1 MGKHRVYEIA
11 KELGKTN
18 QEVIDILAKNNI
30 QVKSTLSTV
39 DDTVRDLVV
48 KNSAK
53 KSAPEKKAAPAP
65 QPAVKKEPAKQT
77 AAVPQQA
84 KTQPAA
90 AATAQRPQQQQQG
103 QQRPNNQQQGQRPI
117 NNHQQGQTAGQN
129 RPNQGSNQQNR
140 PNNQQGQ
147 QRPNNQQQGQR
158 PAQNQQQGQ
167 RFNQNRPN
175 QGSNQQNRPGN
186 QQGQRPQQGNRPQQ
200 RPQGGIYIG
209 PRGQQPGQPNPN
221 ARPQQGGT
229 RPQQGNTRP
238 QQGNMNNNTRPQQ
251 GNTGN
256 GQRPQSNANR
266 PAGTSA
272 NNKPF
277 NKNARKDKP
286 QIKGS
291 YATKDSRPNRSNNH
305 MGRSNKRQ
313 GNNNAPRVQQPVVEV
328 QKPTY
333 VEIGETINVKDF
345 ATLLKRE
352 VSEVIKSL
360 FMLGVVVTINQDID
374 FDTALLVGSEFDVE
388 VAALPPE
395 EDPTEIPEVEDDPAK
410 RLPRPPVITVMGH
423 VDHGKTSLLDA
434 IRKANVT
441 AREAGGITQHIGAYQ
456 VNYQGKKIVFLDTP
470 GHEAFTAMRARGA
483 QVTDVA
489 ILVVA
494 ADDGVMPQTLEAIN
508 HAKAAKVPIIV
519 AINKMDR
526 PGANPD
532 HVKQQLAEHELIP
545 EDWGGD
551 TIMVPV
557 SAHQKTGISELLE
570 MILLVAE
577 MQDLKANP
585 SLPAHGTIIEAQLDK
600 GRGPVATVLVQRGTL
615 QIGDTIIAGTA
626 YGKVRAMVNDRGEK
640 VKKALP
646 STPVE
651 VLGLNDV
658 PLAGDILDSTDEKIA
673 RSVAEKRV
681 AKKRIEE
688 IQQNSKVSLDD
699 LFQRIQE
706 GEIKDLNIVV
716 KADVQGTIEALRSS
730 LQNIK
735 NDEVKV
741 VVVHA
746 GVGAITESDVM
757 LASAAN
763 ALIIGFNVRPDA
775 NARKAAEVEKVDVR
789 TYRVIYDAL
798 NDVEAAIKGMLA
810 PKFQETIQ
818 GRVEVRQ
825 LITISK
831 MLIAGCYVLE
841 GKITNTSKVRV
852 VRDGIVIN
860 EDEIDTLRRF
870 KDDVKEVAAGYECG
884 VTLEKFRDL
893 KEGDVFEVF
902 TMEEVA
908 VE

>member
-1 MGKHRVYEIA
+1 MFSP
-11 KELGKTN
+11 L
-18 QEVIDILAKNNI
+18 
-30 QVKSTLSTV
+30 
-39 DDTVRDLVV
+39 
-48 KNSAK
+48 
-53 KSAPEKKAAPAP
+53 
-65 QPAVKKEPAKQT
+65 
-77 AAVPQQA
+77 
-84 KTQPAA
+84 
-90 AATAQRPQQQQQG
+90 
-103 QQRPNNQQQGQRPI
+103 
-117 NNHQQGQTAGQN
+117 
-129 RPNQGSNQQNR
+129 
-140 PNNQQGQ
+140 
-147 QRPNNQQQGQR
+147 
-158 PAQNQQQGQ
+158 
-167 RFNQNRPN
+167 
-175 QGSNQQNRPGN
+175 
-186 QQGQRPQQGNRPQQ
+186 
-200 RPQGGIYIG
+200 
-209 PRGQQPGQPNPN
+209 
-221 ARPQQGGT
+221 
-229 RPQQGNTRP
+229 
-238 QQGNMNNNTRPQQ
+238 
-251 GNTGN
+251 
-256 GQRPQSNANR
+256 
-266 PAGTSA
+266 
-272 NNKPF
+272 
-277 NKNARKDKP
+277 
-286 QIKGS
+286 
-291 YATKDSRPNRSNNH
+291 
-305 MGRSNKRQ
+305 
-313 GNNNAPRVQQPVVEV
+313 
-328 QKPTY
+328 
-333 VEIGETINVKDF
+333 
-345 ATLLKRE
+345 
-352 VSEVIKSL
+352 
-360 FMLGVVVTINQDID
+360 
-374 FDTALLVGSEFDVE
+374 
-388 VAALPPE
+388 
-395 EDPTEIPEVEDDPAK
+395 
-410 RLPRPPVITVMGH
+410 
-423 VDHGKTSLLDA
+423 
-434 IRKANVT
+434 
-441 AREAGGITQHIGAYQ
+441 IGAY
-456 VNYQGKKIVFLDTP
+456 VATINGENITFLDTP
-470 GHEAFTAMRARGA
+470 GHEAFTAMRMRGA
-483 QVTDVA
+483 QATDIA

-494 ADDGVMPQTLEAIN
+494 ADDGVMPQTIEAIN

-775 NARKAAEVEKVDVR
+775 NARKAAEAEKVDVR

-825 LITISK
+825 MITISK

-841 GKITNTSKVRV
+841 GKITNTSKV
-852 VRDGIVIN
+852 
-860 EDEIDTLRRF
+860 
-870 KDDVKEVAAGYECG
+870 
-884 VTLEKFRDL
+884 
-893 KEGDVFEVF
+893 
-902 TMEEVA
+902 
-908 VE
+908 

>member
-1 MGKHRVYEIA
+1 MITIWVPKRLVEIDLYNVAAQNPAALAQMSEQSYRQRVEYAARKIRDSRA
-11 KELGKTN
+11 KIVMLTGPSASGKTTSAHKVA
-18 QEVIDILAKNNI
+18 EALKASGTPAHVISLDNFFKGAQYYPRLPDGTLDYENPDTLDMPLIRQCL
-30 QVKSTLSTV
+30 SELSTTGK
-39 DDTVRDLVV
+39 TVL
-48 KNSAK
+48 
-53 KSAPEKKAAPAP
+53 
-65 QPAVKKEPAKQT
+65 
-77 AAVPQQA
+77 
-84 KTQPAA
+84 
-90 AATAQRPQQQQQG
+90 
-103 QQRPNNQQQGQRPI
+103 PI
-117 NNHQQGQTAGQN
+117 
-129 RPNQGSNQQNR
+129 
-140 PNNQQGQ
+140 
-147 QRPNNQQQGQR
+147 
-158 PAQNQQQGQ
+158 
-167 RFNQNRPN
+167 
-175 QGSNQQNRPGN
+175 
-186 QQGQRPQQGNRPQQ
+186 
-200 RPQGGIYIG
+200 Y
-209 PRGQQPGQPNPN
+209 
-221 ARPQQGGT
+221 
-229 RPQQGNTRP
+229 
-238 QQGNMNNNTRPQQ
+238 
-251 GNTGN
+251 
-256 GQRPQSNANR
+256 
-266 PAGTSA
+266 
-272 NNKPF
+272 
-277 NKNARKDKP
+277 
-286 QIKGS
+286 
-291 YATKDSRPNRSNNH
+291 
-305 MGRSNKRQ
+305 
-313 GNNNAPRVQQPVVEV
+313 
-328 QKPTY
+328 
-333 VEIGETINVKDF
+333 DF
-345 ATLLKRE
+345 ATESRSSETETLDLEGGVCIVEGIHALNPELTGLVKGDDVYRIYAGLRE
-352 VSEVIKSL
+352 EYC
-360 FMLGVVVTINQDID
+360 ID
-374 FDTALLVGSEFDVE
+374 G
-388 VAALPPE
+388 
-395 EDPTEIPEVEDDPAK
+395 
-410 RLPRPPVITVMGH
+410 RRVITVMGH

-775 NARKAAEVEKVDVR
+775 NARKAAEAEKVDVR

-825 LITISK
+825 MITISK

>member
-1 MGKHRVYEIA
+1 
-11 KELGKTN
+11 
-18 QEVIDILAKNNI
+18 
-30 QVKSTLSTV
+30 
-39 DDTVRDLVV
+39 
-48 KNSAK
+48 
-53 KSAPEKKAAPAP
+53 
-65 QPAVKKEPAKQT
+65 
-77 AAVPQQA
+77 
-84 KTQPAA
+84 
-90 AATAQRPQQQQQG
+90 
-103 QQRPNNQQQGQRPI
+103 
-117 NNHQQGQTAGQN
+117 
-129 RPNQGSNQQNR
+129 
-140 PNNQQGQ
+140 
-147 QRPNNQQQGQR
+147 
-158 PAQNQQQGQ
+158 
-167 RFNQNRPN
+167 
-175 QGSNQQNRPGN
+175 
-186 QQGQRPQQGNRPQQ
+186 
-200 RPQGGIYIG
+200 
-209 PRGQQPGQPNPN
+209 
-221 ARPQQGGT
+221 
-229 RPQQGNTRP
+229 
-238 QQGNMNNNTRPQQ
+238 
-251 GNTGN
+251 
-256 GQRPQSNANR
+256 
-266 PAGTSA
+266 
-272 NNKPF
+272 
-277 NKNARKDKP
+277 
-286 QIKGS
+286 
-291 YATKDSRPNRSNNH
+291 
-305 MGRSNKRQ
+305 
-313 GNNNAPRVQQPVVEV
+313 
-328 QKPTY
+328 
-333 VEIGETINVKDF
+333 
-345 ATLLKRE
+345 
-352 VSEVIKSL
+352 
-360 FMLGVVVTINQDID
+360 
-374 FDTALLVGSEFDVE
+374 
-388 VAALPPE
+388 
-395 EDPTEIPEVEDDPAK
+395 
-410 RLPRPPVITVMGH
+410 
-423 VDHGKTSLLDA
+423 
-434 IRKANVT
+434 
-441 AREAGGITQHIGAYQ
+441 
-456 VNYQGKKIVFLDTP
+456 
-470 GHEAFTAMRARGA
+470 
-483 QVTDVA
+483 
-489 ILVVA
+489 
-494 ADDGVMPQTLEAIN
+494 
-508 HAKAAKVPIIV
+508 
-519 AINKMDR
+519 
-526 PGANPD
+526 
-532 HVKQQLAEHELIP
+532 
-545 EDWGGD
+545 
-551 TIMVPV
+551 
-557 SAHQKTGISELLE
+557 
-570 MILLVAE
+570 

-775 NARKAAEVEKVDVR
+775 
-789 TYRVIYDAL
+789 
-798 NDVEAAIKGMLA
+798 KGMLA

-825 LITISK
+825 MITISK